1 MVAELTALRDQI
13 DEVDKAL
20 LNLLAKRLEL
30 VAEVG
35 EVKSRF
41 GLPIYVPEREAS
53 MLASRRAEAEALGV
67 PPDLIEDVLRRV
79 MRESYS
85 SENDKGFKTL
95 CPSLRPVVIVGGGGQ
110 MGRLFEKML
119 TLSGYQV
126 RILEQ
131 HDWDRAADIVSDA
144 GMVIV
149 SVPIHVTEQV
159 IGKLPPL
166 PKDCILVDLA
176 SVKNGPLQA
185 MLAAH
190 DGPVLGL
197 HPMFGPDS
205 GSLAKQVVV
214 WCDGRKPEAYQW
226 FLEQIQVWGARLHRI
241 SAVEH
246 DQNMAFIQALRHFA
260 TFAYG
265 LHLAEENVQLEQL
278 LALSSPIYRLELAM
292 VGRLFAQDPQLYADI
307 IMSSERNL
315 ALIKRYYKR
324 LHMIE
329 AERYGFASHGVTL
342 LPKYLENIARGDVT
356 ANARPECLTSEGN
369 LQRFHAH
376 NGFGQHAGKV
386 AVNAAIEQ
394 AKRRGFCLLTLCH
407 AHHLGRMGH
416 YGQMVADQGLAMLA
430 MSNVTGR
437 PALVAPWGGAEP
449 RMTTNPFCFAW
460 PFSDGR
466 PPILVDFATSS
477 MALNKARVMS
487 STGKQAAPGQ
497 LIDAQGNPSND
508 PGVLFSNPPGALLP
522 FGEHKGFGLALMIEM
537 MAGILSGGDTIAED
551 HQTDGSAHNHL
562 FALIIDPDQ
571 FTDLAG
577 EKGQF
582 FADYLVATQPQPG
595 GNPVIYPGM
604 PEAANRERNAKMIT
618 IPVSFWSWVVEHY
631 ARKGIDLGLHPQE
644 SALAG

>member
-79 MRESYS
+79 
-85 SENDKGFKTL
+85 
-95 CPSLRPVVIVGGGGQ
+95 VIVGGGGQ

-131 HDWDRAADIVSDA
+131 HDWDRAADIVADA

-324 LHMIE
+324 FGEAIE
-329 AERYGFASHGVTL
+329 L
-342 LPKYLENIARGDVT
+342 LEQGDKQAFIDSFRKVEHWFGDY
-356 ANARPECLTSEGN
+356 A
-369 LQRFHAH
+369 QRF
-376 NGFGQHAGKV
+376 QSESRV
-386 AVNAAIEQ
+386 LLRQ
-394 AKRRGFCLLTLCH
+394 A
-407 AHHLGRMGH
+407 
-416 YGQMVADQGLAMLA
+416 
-430 MSNVTGR
+430 
-437 PALVAPWGGAEP
+437 
-449 RMTTNPFCFAW
+449 
-460 PFSDGR
+460 
-466 PPILVDFATSS
+466 
-477 MALNKARVMS
+477 
-487 STGKQAAPGQ
+487 
-497 LIDAQGNPSND
+497 ND
-508 PGVLFSNPPGALLP
+508 
-522 FGEHKGFGLALMIEM
+522 
-537 MAGILSGGDTIAED
+537 
-551 HQTDGSAHNHL
+551 
-562 FALIIDPDQ
+562 
-571 FTDLAG
+571 
-577 EKGQF
+577 
-582 FADYLVATQPQPG
+582 
-595 GNPVIYPGM
+595 
-604 PEAANRERNAKMIT
+604 NR
-618 IPVSFWSWVVEHY
+618 
-631 ARKGIDLGLHPQE
+631 Q
-644 SALAG
+644 

>member
-131 HDWDRAADIVSDA
+131 HDWDRAADIVADA

-197 HPMFGPDS
+197 HPMFGPDRPAQRS
-205 GSLAKQVVV
+205 CKPLISEILKIRYAHPVMERPVTGAIFIFKQ
-214 WCDGRKPEAYQW
+214 R
-226 FLEQIQVWGARLHRI
+226 IQ
-241 SAVEH
+241 
-246 DQNMAFIQALRHFA
+246 RHF
-260 TFAYG
+260 
-265 LHLAEENVQLEQL
+265 
-278 LALSSPIYRLELAM
+278 S
-292 VGRLFAQDPQLYADI
+292 
-307 IMSSERNL
+307 
-315 ALIKRYYKR
+315 
-324 LHMIE
+324 
-329 AERYGFASHGVTL
+329 
-342 LPKYLENIARGDVT
+342 
-356 ANARPECLTSEGN
+356 
-369 LQRFHAH
+369 
-376 NGFGQHAGKV
+376 
-386 AVNAAIEQ
+386 AI
-394 AKRRGFCLLTLCH
+394 
-407 AHHLGRMGH
+407 
-416 YGQMVADQGLAMLA
+416 
-430 MSNVTGR
+430 
-437 PALVAPWGGAEP
+437 
-449 RMTTNPFCFAW
+449 
-460 PFSDGR
+460 
-466 PPILVDFATSS
+466 
-477 MALNKARVMS
+477 
-487 STGKQAAPGQ
+487 GQ
-497 LIDAQGNPSND
+497 LC
-508 PGVLFSNPPGALLP
+508 F
-522 FGEHKGFGLALMIEM
+522 
-537 MAGILSGGDTIAED
+537 
-551 HQTDGSAHNHL
+551 
-562 FALIIDPDQ
+562 
-571 FTDLAG
+571 
-577 EKGQF
+577 
-582 FADYLVATQPQPG
+582 
-595 GNPVIYPGM
+595 
-604 PEAANRERNAKMIT
+604 
-618 IPVSFWSWVVEHY
+618 
-631 ARKGIDLGLHPQE
+631 
-644 SALAG
+644 

>member
-131 HDWDRAADIVSDA
+131 HA

-324 LHMIE
+324 FGEAIE
-329 AERYGFASHGVTL
+329 L
-342 LPKYLENIARGDVT
+342 LEQGDKQAFIDSFRKVEHWFGDY
-356 ANARPECLTSEGN
+356 A
-369 LQRFHAH
+369 QRF
-376 NGFGQHAGKV
+376 QSESRV
-386 AVNAAIEQ
+386 LLRQ
-394 AKRRGFCLLTLCH
+394 A
-407 AHHLGRMGH
+407 
-416 YGQMVADQGLAMLA
+416 
-430 MSNVTGR
+430 
-437 PALVAPWGGAEP
+437 
-449 RMTTNPFCFAW
+449 
-460 PFSDGR
+460 
-466 PPILVDFATSS
+466 
-477 MALNKARVMS
+477 
-487 STGKQAAPGQ
+487 
-497 LIDAQGNPSND
+497 ND
-508 PGVLFSNPPGALLP
+508 
-522 FGEHKGFGLALMIEM
+522 
-537 MAGILSGGDTIAED
+537 
-551 HQTDGSAHNHL
+551 
-562 FALIIDPDQ
+562 
-571 FTDLAG
+571 
-577 EKGQF
+577 
-582 FADYLVATQPQPG
+582 
-595 GNPVIYPGM
+595 
-604 PEAANRERNAKMIT
+604 NR
-618 IPVSFWSWVVEHY
+618 
-631 ARKGIDLGLHPQE
+631 Q
-644 SALAG
+644 

>member
-131 HDWDRAADIVSDA
+131 HDWDRAADIVADA

-197 HPMFGPDS
+197 PPMFGPAS
-205 GSLAKQVVV
+205 GSLARI
-214 WCDGRKPEAYQW
+214 W
-226 FLEQIQVWGARLHRI
+226 RLFRLCATLLLLLMGCI
-241 SAVEH
+241 WQKKMFSLS
-246 DQNMAFIQALRHFA
+246 NFWRSLRRF
-260 TFAYG
+260 T
-265 LHLAEENVQLEQL
+265 
-278 LALSSPIYRLELAM
+278 ALSWRWSGDCLLRIRSFMP
-292 VGRLFAQDPQLYADI
+292 
-307 IMSSERNL
+307 
-315 ALIKRYYKR
+315 
-324 LHMIE
+324 
-329 AERYGFASHGVTL
+329 TL
-342 LPKYLENIARGDVT
+342 LCRQ
-356 ANARPECLTSEGN
+356 S
-369 LQRFHAH
+369 
-376 NGFGQHAGKV
+376 
-386 AVNAAIEQ
+386 
-394 AKRRGFCLLTLCH
+394 
-407 AHHLGRMGH
+407 
-416 YGQMVADQGLAMLA
+416 
-430 MSNVTGR
+430 
-437 PALVAPWGGAEP
+437 
-449 RMTTNPFCFAW
+449 
-460 PFSDGR
+460 
-466 PPILVDFATSS
+466 
-477 MALNKARVMS
+477 
-487 STGKQAAPGQ
+487 
-497 LIDAQGNPSND
+497 
-508 PGVLFSNPPGALLP
+508 
-522 FGEHKGFGLALMIEM
+522 
-537 MAGILSGGDTIAED
+537 
-551 HQTDGSAHNHL
+551 
-562 FALIIDPDQ
+562 
-571 FTDLAG
+571 
-577 EKGQF
+577 
-582 FADYLVATQPQPG
+582 
-595 GNPVIYPGM
+595 VIW
-604 PEAANRERNAKMIT
+604 R
-618 IPVSFWSWVVEHY
+618 
-631 ARKGIDLGLHPQE
+631 
-644 SALAG
+644 

>member
-13 DEVDKAL
+13 DDVDKAL

-30 VAEVG
+30 VAKVG

-53 MLASRRAEAEALGV
+53 MLASRRAEAEAIGV

-131 HDWDRAADIVSDA
+131 QDWPRARDIVADA

-159 IGKLPPL
+159 IAQLPPL
-166 PKDCILVDLA
+166 PSDCILVDLA
-176 SVKNGPLQA
+176 SVKSGPLQA

-214 WCDGRKPEAYQW
+214 WCDGRQPEAYQW

-292 VGRLFAQDPQLYADI
+292 VGRLFARTCSCMQ
-307 IMSSERNL
+307 
-315 ALIKRYYKR
+315 
-324 LHMIE
+324 
-329 AERYGFASHGVTL
+329 TL
-342 LPKYLENIARGDVT
+342 LCRRSAIWRLSSVT
-356 ANARPECLTSEGN
+356 INVLAMRSGYWNRVISRLLSTV
-369 LQRFHAH
+369 F
-376 NGFGQHAGKV
+376 
-386 AVNAAIEQ
+386 
-394 AKRRGFCLLTLCH
+394 AKLNT
-407 AHHLGRMGH
+407 
-416 YGQMVADQGLAMLA
+416 GLAIMPDA
-430 MSNVTGR
+430 SRMKAVCYCVR
-437 PALVAPWGGAEP
+437 
-449 RMTTNPFCFAW
+449 RMTADHNDDIYTK
-460 PFSDGR
+460 R
-466 PPILVDFATSS
+466 
-477 MALNKARVMS
+477 
-487 STGKQAAPGQ
+487 Q
-497 LIDAQGNPSND
+497 LCW
-508 PGVLFSNPPGALLP
+508 LFSFKEPL
-522 FGEHKGFGLALMIEM
+522 
-537 MAGILSGGDTIAED
+537 
-551 HQTDGSAHNHL
+551 
-562 FALIIDPDQ
+562 
-571 FTDLAG
+571 
-577 EKGQF
+577 
-582 FADYLVATQPQPG
+582 
-595 GNPVIYPGM
+595 
-604 PEAANRERNAKMIT
+604 
-618 IPVSFWSWVVEHY
+618 
-631 ARKGIDLGLHPQE
+631 
-644 SALAG
+644 